1 MNVPQNLLQLAWGAA
16 TSKLEDKEDYPL
28 FLRVHPTQSRVTDD
42 MVQVLKKLKSQG
54 KVDTESVVLMS
65 TSSNYG
71 KTGKEVKAPILH
83 LSFYLWFCL

>member
-1 MNVPQNLLQLAWGAA
+1 MNVPQNILQLAWGAA

-71 KTGKEVKAPILH
+71 KTGKEVKVLSLH
-83 LSFYLWFCL
+83 LFCYLWFCL